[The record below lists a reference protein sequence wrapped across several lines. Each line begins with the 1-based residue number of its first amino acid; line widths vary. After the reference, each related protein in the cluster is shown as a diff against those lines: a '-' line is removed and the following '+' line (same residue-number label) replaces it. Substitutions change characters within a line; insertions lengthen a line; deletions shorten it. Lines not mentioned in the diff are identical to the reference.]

1 MRPIRSPAPRE
12 GCLIMTLW
20 TCLKP
25 QVQRPLVLAEP
36 ATGRTARSSYLTT
49 EHRGPRPTDVARKL
63 AIQTCALAV
72 PGDLSKSN
80 PSRKHLAALVCTA
93 FIGCSEDPR
102 ERAEPTA
109 EPAILVPL
117 SNADKDNSEQDSG
130 NIRLAG
136 GVDFDGGLRID
147 GIVVTPARI
156 RPGQPLRVKMT
167 VHGSDPEFQARLS
180 LRTPRS
186 SGREEVR
193 ARSQSP
199 DARDRSIDLTLVDGD
214 LEIELTLPEPW
225 HPATAIL
232 ELELNDG
239 ERRIQAR
246 RGARSDDG
254 RALLALLP
262 VERQPT
268 QIDAVRGVVT
278 LDGTLGDPP
287 WARTPAL
294 LLENLDGEPFRGPP
308 TELWF
313 AWDSNN
319 LYAAARLPDDDLWT
333 TYSEHDDPLYKQE
346 VFEIFIAGDNSAT
359 QYLEYEVSVRG
370 VTFDARFPTYRRGDE
385 AWDSSWRQAIQ
396 VDGTI
401 NNADDRDRGWSVEV
415 ALPWAEICEQ
425 TILTCPPVPGQQ
437 LRVNAFRL
445 DKPGRKGETIALSL
459 SPTLRPD
466 FHAWQN
472 AAVLELR

>member
-1 MRPIRSPAPRE
+1 MVFNTDFLRSDRVVKT
-12 GCLIMTLW
+12 TL
-20 TCLKP
+20 
-25 QVQRPLVLAEP
+25 
-36 ATGRTARSSYLTT
+36 RTHQSTL
-49 EHRGPRPTDVARKL
+49 H
-63 AIQTCALAV
+63 
-72 PGDLSKSN
+72 GDLSEMIK
-80 PSRKHLAALVCTA
+80 PRTGLVALICTA
-93 FIGCSEDPR
+93 FIGCSDEPR
-102 ERAEPTA
+102 ERAEPPI
-109 EPAILVPL
+109 EPTILVPL
-117 SNADKDNSEQDSG
+117 SNNDVEQNSR

-147 GIVVTPARI
+147 GVIVTPAMI
-156 RPGQPLRVKMT
+156 RPGEPLQVKMT

-193 ARSQSP
+193 AQSRSSDP
-199 DARDRSIDLTLVDGD
+199 RDVSVDFDLVDGD
-214 LEIELTLPEPW
+214 VEIELDLPSPW

-232 ELELNDG
+232 EFELTDG
-239 ERRIQAR
+239 EHRIEAR

-262 VERQPT
+262 VKREPT
-268 QIDAVRGVVT
+268 QITAARGVVA
-278 LDGTLGDPP
+278 LDGDLDDTP

-294 LLENLDGEPFRGPP
+294 LVESLDGEPFMGPP

-313 AWDSNN
+313 AWDREH

-333 TYSEHDDPLYKQE
+333 TYSQQDDPLYKQE
-346 VFEIFIAGDNSAT
+346 VFEIFVAGDNT
-359 QYLEYEVSVRG
+359 GKRYIEYEVSVRG

-396 VDGTI
+396 VDGTV
-401 NNADDRDRGWSVEV
+401 NDAHDRDRGWSVEV
-415 ALPWAEICEQ
+415 AIPWAEICEQ
-425 TILTCPPVPGQQ
+425 TALTCPPAPGQH

-445 DKPGRKGETIALSL
+445 DKPGRKGETVALAL

-466 FHAWQN
+466 FHAWEN